1 MFLAIINDS
10 YSEAK
15 DLIPD
20 TKVTFGMGD
29 YIKMGY
35 KAILTKLKFKR
46 DKLGDMK
53 MALEAAHVRHD
64 RVLTLGDWKQDLI
77 SRGYKTEEITA
88 VFEKYDSDHDGKLTE
103 SEQKQLQQD
112 LQKQEETLASEF
124 RDLDA
129 MEAEDDDIDMSIQG
143 TDLAGVSS
151 QEFLVLSNEV
161 ETISNRM
168 EVLEVEVTK
177 IRNSI
182 KKILK
187 HLGREEVWA

>member
-1 MFLAIINDS
+1 
-10 YSEAK
+10 
-15 DLIPD
+15 
-20 TKVTFGMGD
+20 
-29 YIKMGY
+29 
-35 KAILTKLKFKR
+35 
-46 DKLGDMK
+46 
-53 MALEAAHVRHD
+53 
-64 RVLTLGDWKQDLI
+64 
-77 SRGYKTEEITA
+77 
-88 VFEKYDSDHDGKLTE
+88 
-103 SEQKQLQQD
+103 
-112 LQKQEETLASEF
+112 
-124 RDLDA
+124 

-187 HLGREEVWA
+187 HLGRVSLY